1 MQTDKTRES
10 ECTALYENWHAFVPC
25 TKSGRIER
33 KREREREREIGNN
46 RKRANKENKK
56 SC

>member
-10 ECTALYENWHAFVPC
+10 ECTALYENWHAFVPL
-25 TKSGRIER
+25 KEWENRE
-33 KREREREREIGNN
+33 KEREGERDIGNN

>member
-1 MQTDKTRES
+1 MRLCLVQRVGEERE
-10 ECTALYENWHAFVPC
+10 
-25 TKSGRIER
+25 
-33 KREREREREIGNN
+33 REREREREIGNN